1 MRPGQRTRGPALRG
15 LPARN
20 VIVGT
25 VVGIPLGALFAYLAA
40 RQVEWSD
47 VSAALGRADAAPL
60 AGAVAAMLGVYVVQ
74 ALRWRWLARADAD
87 LPRRTFLKYVLAGI
101 AVNNVVPGRPG
112 DLLRAQWLGTESG
125 APRSRT
131 LATVMVDRASDV
143 FALVAA
149 LAVGFAATSHPT
161 WLRNLALLAAA
172 AAAVIA
178 AVLVVSRAHSVR
190 RVADR
195 RNQHGRLLTRAWRLG
210 ATVLTAMGRSVNR
223 RDAAVAGAL
232 SAVAWTSWAA
242 GAWLVAHS
250 LGIALSPLELA
261 LVTGVVNLG
270 VAIPSSPGFVGT
282 YQWLCVSVLGLF
294 GVAPAAAFA
303 FAVLLHASWFV
314 PTTLAGATL
323 LVRAG
328 ASRLT
333 ARRLPGTVEARARA
347 A

>member
-1 MRPGQRTRGPALRG
+1 MRPGARRSALQA

-20 VIVGT
+20 VVVGT
-25 VVGIPLGALFAYLAA
+25 VVGIPLGALFAYLAV

-47 VSAALGRADAAPL
+47 VSAALGRADAALL
-60 AGAVAAMLGVYVVQ
+60 AGAVAAMLVVYTVQ

-87 LPRRTFLKYVLAGI
+87 LPRRTFLKYVLSGI

-131 LATVMVDRASDV
+131 LATVVVDRASDV
-143 FALVAA
+143 LALVAA
-149 LAVGFAATSHPT
+149 LAVGFGATSHPT
-161 WLRNLALLAAA
+161 WLRNLAVLAVAAA
-172 AAAVIA
+172 GVITV
-178 AVLVVSRAHSVR
+178 VLLVSRAQSIR
-190 RVADR
+190 RAADR
-195 RNQHGRLLTRAWRLG
+195 RHQRGRLLTRAGRLG

-223 RDAAVAGAL
+223 RDAVVAGAL
-232 SAVAWTSWAA
+232 SVLAWTSWAF
-242 GAWLVAHS
+242 GAWLVARS

-294 GVAPAAAFA
+294 AVPPADAFA
-303 FAVLLHASWFV
+303 FAVLLHASWFA
-314 PTTLAGATL
+314 PTTVAGAAL

-333 ARRLPGTVEARARA
+333 ARRLPGTVEPRARA